1 MPTPRDAHAPPA
13 AAVAGE
19 AAVLAA
25 AIAGDAAAFR
35 ALVRR
40 YERAVFSQ
48 IRGVLLASGR
58 TGVVEDLAQETFL
71 RAFRALPRYV
81 ADGRAKFSTW
91 LLTIAT
97 RLALN
102 ELRRRPGVFFD
113 NGALDARPA
122 TDGDPRNDAPLLGRG
137 VEAAV
142 MSLSP
147 PLRAAFLLRELHGFE
162 YTDIAEA
169 LEVDLGT
176 VKSRLSRAR
185 ARLREA
191 LGDDT

>member
-1 MPTPRDAHAPPA
+1 MPDPRVSTGPDPAEDAVVAAAARGEPA
-13 AAVAGE
+13 AA
-19 AAVLAA
+19 
-25 AIAGDAAAFR
+25 R
-35 ALVRR
+35 TLVRR

-58 TGVVEDLAQETFL
+58 TALVEDLAQETFL
-71 RAFRALPRYV
+71 RAFRALPRYTS
-81 ADGRAKFSTW
+81 DGRAKFSTW

-102 ELRRRPGVFFD
+102 ELRRRQGLYFD
-113 NGALDARPA
+113 AETMDAHPA
-122 TDGDPRNDAPLLGRG
+122 TGGDPRQDAPLVGRG

-147 PLRAAFLLRELHGFE
+147 PLRAAFLLRELHGFD
-162 YTDIAEA
+162 YGDIATA

-191 LGDDT
+191 LGGET

>member
-1 MPTPRDAHAPPA
+1 MAPSLFAAAPSTDDSAMVA
-13 AAVAGE
+13 AAVRGE
-19 AAVLAA
+19 P
-25 AIAGDAAAFR
+25 AAFR

-40 YERAVFSQ
+40 HERAVFSQ
-48 IRGVLLASGR
+48 LRGVLVASGR
-58 TGVVEDLAQETFL
+58 TSLVEDLAQETFL

-81 ADGRAKFSTW
+81 SDGRAKFSTW

-102 ELRRRPGVFFD
+102 ELRRRPGVAFD
-113 NGALDARPA
+113 DDMVDAQSA
-122 TDGDPRNDAPLLGRG
+122 AAGDLRCDAPLIGRG

-147 PLRAAFLLRELHGFE
+147 PLRAAFLLRELHGFDYGE
-162 YTDIAEA
+162 IALA

-185 ARLREA
+185 ARLREV
-191 LGDDT
+191 LGDQT